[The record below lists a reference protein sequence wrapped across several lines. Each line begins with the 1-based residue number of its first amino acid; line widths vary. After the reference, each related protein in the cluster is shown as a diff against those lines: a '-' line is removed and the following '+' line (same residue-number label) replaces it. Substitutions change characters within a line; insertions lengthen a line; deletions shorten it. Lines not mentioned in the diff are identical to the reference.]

1 MNKTK
6 SFHSP
11 KSRHVNSNTKK
22 LLRPSYNP
30 SAYISSYFYIT
41 VNCQKIFT
49 QIQKLLK
56 KMNEK
61 LFKNARSLQSTDFV
75 NCI

>member
-22 LLRPSYNP
+22 LLRLRYNP
-30 SAYISSYFYIT
+30 SAYICSCLHVT
-41 VNCQKIFT
+41 VNCQKIFP
-49 QIQKLLK
+49 QIQKLLQE
-56 KMNEK
+56 NE
-61 LFKNARSLQSTDFV
+61 SY
-75 NCI
+75 